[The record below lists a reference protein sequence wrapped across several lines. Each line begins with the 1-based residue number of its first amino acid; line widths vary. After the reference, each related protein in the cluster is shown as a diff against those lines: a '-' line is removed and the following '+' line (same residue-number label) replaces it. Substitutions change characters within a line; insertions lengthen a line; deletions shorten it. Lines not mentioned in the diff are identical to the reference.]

1 MCEPVLYDF
10 CFFCKDTKSI
20 LIVKNRITMKHVV
33 FFIFIA
39 FSLLGGTAYA
49 QSLNKRVFNLIN
61 LDYPGLSAVKSA
73 CAQGDTAAAAKALLA
88 YYRNRANVQQPEIDM
103 EQITVSDKERQ
114 MADEALAHILYAHE
128 GYQPSFYYGKDIDWT
143 YWPIKD
149 NELRWQLHRHG
160 WFVPMGKVYYTTHD
174 EKYAR
179 EWAFQFLDWIRKNP
193 LVEVTAEE
201 FELAS
206 TGEVRDVAENARFAW
221 RPLEVSTRLENQI
234 PQFLLFRGS
243 SAFTPEFLSEF
254 LVNYHKH
261 VEHVMQHYSDGGNHL
276 LFEAQRVFYVGTFFP
291 EFKDAP
297 TWRKSGVDVLV
308 RECKKQVFDDGG
320 QFELDPL
327 YHMACIEIF
336 CKAIQMADM
345 NGLRNEFPQEFL
357 DTVENMIVFY
367 YNISYPDYTNPCFS
381 DAKRRGKDRKL
392 VNYRIWAQLF
402 PDNEQIRYFMTE
414 GREGKKPE
422 NLSKGFLSSGFFTFR
437 NGWGPDATVMVLK
450 AGPMGGWHNQP
461 DNGTFE
467 LWFNGTNLFPDSGF
481 YVYAGDDNIMKL
493 RNWFRQTMVHKTLT
507 LDDKNIRRNASVT
520 RLWKEDGKTPMLVTE
535 NQGYE
540 NLKHRRSVFFV
551 DQTYFVIVDEA
562 IGSATGTVNLHY
574 QMNAGTVNIDPQ
586 TFTLTSDYGAQ
597 SDAKLQCFVPAGTT
611 LEEEEGWQATLYLVR
626 EKRTAVAFNTEKKD
640 DTPVRYITII
650 YPTKDIQSA
659 PKMEARFL
667 NGQFDENG
675 LKVEVSLDGKKKTLE
690 YRLK

>member
-1 MCEPVLYDF
+1 
-10 CFFCKDTKSI
+10 
-20 LIVKNRITMKHVV
+20 MKHVV
-33 FFIFIA
+33 FSIFIA

-73 CAQGDTAAAAKALLA
+73 CAQGDTVAAAKALLA

-261 VEHVMQHYSDGGNHL
+261 AEHVMQHYSDGGNHL
-276 LFEAQRVFYVGTFFP
+276 LFEAQRVFYAGTFFP

>member
-1 MCEPVLYDF
+1 
-10 CFFCKDTKSI
+10 
-20 LIVKNRITMKHVV
+20 MKHVV

-261 VEHVMQHYSDGGNHL
+261 AEHVMQHYSDGGNHL
-276 LFEAQRVFYVGTFFP
+276 LFEAQRVFYAGTFFP

-507 LDDKNIRRNASVT
+507 LDDKNIWRNASVT

>member
-1 MCEPVLYDF
+1 
-10 CFFCKDTKSI
+10 
-20 LIVKNRITMKHVV
+20 MKHVV

-261 VEHVMQHYSDGGNHL
+261 AEHVMQHYSDGGNHL
-276 LFEAQRVFYVGTFFP
+276 LFEAQRVFYAGTFFP

>member
-1 MCEPVLYDF
+1 
-10 CFFCKDTKSI
+10 
-20 LIVKNRITMKHVV
+20 MKHVV

-73 CAQGDTAAAAKALLA
+73 CAQGDTVAAAKALLA

-261 VEHVMQHYSDGGNHL
+261 AEHVMQHYSDGGNHL
-276 LFEAQRVFYVGTFFP
+276 LFEAQRVFYAGTFFP

>member
-1 MCEPVLYDF
+1 
-10 CFFCKDTKSI
+10 
-20 LIVKNRITMKHVV
+20 MKHVA

-261 VEHVMQHYSDGGNHL
+261 AEHVMQHYSDGGNHL
-276 LFEAQRVFYVGTFFP
+276 LFEAQRVFYAGTFFP

>member
-1 MCEPVLYDF
+1 MCKPGLYDF
-10 CFFCKDTKSI
+10 CFFCKDTKGI

-261 VEHVMQHYSDGGNHL
+261 AEHVMQHYSDGGNHL
-276 LFEAQRVFYVGTFFP
+276 LFEAQRVFYAGTFFP

-336 CKAIQMADM
+336 CKALQMADM